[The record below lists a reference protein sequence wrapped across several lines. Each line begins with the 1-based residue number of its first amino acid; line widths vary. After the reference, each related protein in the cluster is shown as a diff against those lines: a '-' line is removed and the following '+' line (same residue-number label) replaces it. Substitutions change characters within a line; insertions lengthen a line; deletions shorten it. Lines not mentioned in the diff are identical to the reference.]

1 MELSFLMEWEK
12 SPRRDEKE
20 TKNFCCDQGGKPFL
34 KLWWMDC
41 IKSWKSE
48 PHIILLGD
56 VDFIYNF
63 SEWF

>member
-34 KLWWMDC
+34 KL
-41 IKSWKSE
+41 
-48 PHIILLGD
+48 
-56 VDFIYNF
+56 
-63 SEWF
+63 